1 VRPVHNT
8 TRGFCEPC
16 GLRRCSYR
24 TPVYWSIIE
33 VVVIAALLIL
43 LAFVSTYGAAPAPR
57 GGLGSGSIAT
67 ICPAWPCVLEG
78 VTLHQETA
86 PAPSCARIRE
96 RRFFGD
102 LGVDSTMAEALR
114 QLARV
119 ARLAGADTVHLSDRH
134 LRLFRNGRVRA
145 SVAAGTAYRCT
156 STEGR

>member
-1 VRPVHNT
+1 MLRPA
-8 TRGFCEPC
+8 
-16 GLRRCSYR
+16 
-24 TPVYWSIIE
+24 SITAVLE
-33 VVVIAALLIL
+33 AVGVVVVLAGIAVWSCA
-43 LAFVSTYGAAPAPR
+43 AAPRPAGP
-57 GGLGSGSIAT
+57 GSGSVAT
-67 ICPAWPCVLEG
+67 VCPSWPCVLEG

-114 QLARV
+114 ELARA